1 MVWIILVL
9 IYGISKG
16 LREVFKKKALETS
29 TTIEV
34 LFLYTFIS
42 FLLVSV
48 EIRNA
53 FGVPAGTLG
62 LIAVKSLIIFI
73 AWIAGFTAVKNMP
86 VGVYGLLDQMRL
98 IFAMLLGVL
107 VLHEHMGPG
116 QIIGLVLVLAG
127 LLLLR
132 LWNSKKDEEK
142 KTSVKYVIFVV
153 ISCFFNA
160 LSGMLDKILMSGDD
174 LTDGQL
180 QFWYMLFLVI
190 YYLLY
195 IIIKRPGIRWKESVK
210 NGWIWVLAILFVVA
224 DRCLFIANGYP
235 ESKVT
240 VMTLIK
246 QSSCIVTILGG
257 RLFFK
262 EEGLLHK
269 LACAALVFAG
279 IVAAALL

>member
-1 MVWIILVL
+1 
-9 IYGISKG
+9 
-16 LREVFKKKALETS
+16 
-29 TTIEV
+29 
-34 LFLYTFIS
+34 
-42 FLLVSV
+42 
-48 EIRNA
+48 
-53 FGVPAGTLG
+53 
-62 LIAVKSLIIFI
+62 IAVKSLIIFI

-142 KTSVKYVIFVV
+142 KTSAKYVIFVV

>member
-53 FGVPAGTLG
+53 FGVTAGTLG

-142 KTSVKYVIFVV
+142 KTSAKYVIFVV

-195 IIIKRPGIRWKESVK
+195 IIIKIPGIRWKESVK

>member
-1 MVWIILVL
+1 MVL

-34 LFLYTFIS
+34 LFFYTFIS
-42 FLLVSV
+42 FLLVLP

-53 FGVPAGTLG
+53 FGVPAKTLG

-107 VLHEHMGPG
+107 VLGERMGPG
-116 QIIGLVLVLAG
+116 QIAGLVLVLAG

-132 LWNSKKDEEK
+132 LWNGKKDED
-142 KTSVKYVIFVV
+142 KTASAKYVIFVV

-160 LSGMLDKILMSGDD
+160 LSGLLDKILMSGDD

-180 QFWYMLFLVI
+180 QFWYMLFLVV

-195 IIIKRPGIRWKESVK
+195 IIVTRPGIRWKECAK

-224 DRCLFIANGYP
+224 ARCLFIANGYP
-235 ESKVT
+235 ESRVT

-262 EEGLLHK
+262 EEGLMRK
-269 LACAALVFAG
+269 LVCAGLVFAG